1 MAALRGIEESVRALA
16 LRNHAAFLRRALAV
30 THVRAAKLLG
40 ISPATESEWCT
51 DNMERACQHLA
62 AMGLEVVVKGST
74 LPPDQAKAVM
84 ALASAQMERLA
95 LEQQAYETT
104 PGALE

>member
-1 MAALRGIEESVRALA
+1 MAALRGIDESVRALA
-16 LRNHAAFLRRALAV
+16 LRNHATFLRRAVIV

-51 DNMERACQHLA
+51 DHIERACQHLA

-74 LPPDQAKAVM
+74 LPPDQARAVM
-84 ALASAQMERLA
+84 ALATAQMERLA
-95 LEQQAYETT
+95 IEHQAQETQ
-104 PGALE
+104 PGDL

>member
-1 MAALRGIEESVRALA
+1 MAVLKGIDESVRALA
-16 LRNHAAFLRRALAV
+16 LRNHAAFLRRSVVV
-30 THVRAAKLLG
+30 THAKAARLLG
-40 ISPATESEWCT
+40 IAPATESEWCS

-74 LPPDQAKAVM
+74 LPPDQARAVM

-95 LEQQAYETT
+95 IEQQAQETI
-104 PGALE
+104 PGEL